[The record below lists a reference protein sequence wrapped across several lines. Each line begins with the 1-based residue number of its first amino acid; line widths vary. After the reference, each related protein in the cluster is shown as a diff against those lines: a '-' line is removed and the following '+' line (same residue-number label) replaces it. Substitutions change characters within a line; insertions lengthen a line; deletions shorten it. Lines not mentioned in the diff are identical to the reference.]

1 MPAAVRRTRAG
12 FGHSSLCNIPLSSRC
27 ASGVWHFSDI
37 EFRKS
42 FHAQVAIQSTSSF
55 AAFGSAIAGGL
66 ALPLLAAAHGIS
78 DADRQHMLD
87 GAYLRYISLG
97 ASHMLTGYDHLLFLF
112 GVVFFLS
119 TFKDVAKFVTVFTI
133 GHCITLVFA
142 TYYKITWN
150 YYLVDAMIAL
160 SVIYKGFDNNGG
172 FQKYFQMA
180 SPNLLAAVFGF
191 GLLHGFGLSTR
202 LQQLPLGDDSTAMLL
217 RILSFN
223 VGVEVGQIAALTAML
238 ALLAIWRKRPSFAR
252 FSFAAN
258 LAIVYAGVYL
268 LFTQLHGYQHDS
280 HPDSFRF
287 PTEEHRHVHEDM
299 DIGNSTDDSRNSL
312 K

>member
-1 MPAAVRRTRAG
+1 MHKLPFNR
-12 FGHSSLCNIPLSSRC
+12 LLPLLL
-27 ASGVWHFSDI
+27 
-37 EFRKS
+37 
-42 FHAQVAIQSTSSF
+42 
-55 AAFGSAIAGGL
+55 L

-112 GVVFFLS
+112 GVVFFLT
-119 TFKDVAKFVTVFTI
+119 TFKDVAKLVTVFTI

-238 ALLAIWRKRPSFAR
+238 ALLAMWRKRPSFAR

-287 PTEEHRHVHEDM
+287 PAEEHRHAHEDM

>member
-1 MPAAVRRTRAG
+1 MHKLPFNRLLA
-12 FGHSSLCNIPLSSRC
+12 LLL
-27 ASGVWHFSDI
+27 
-37 EFRKS
+37 
-42 FHAQVAIQSTSSF
+42 
-55 AAFGSAIAGGL
+55 L
-66 ALPLLAAAHGIS
+66 ALPLLAVAHGIS
-78 DADRQHMLD
+78 EADRQHMLD

-112 GVVFFLS
+112 GVVFFLT
-119 TFKDVAKFVTVFTI
+119 TFKDVAKLVTVFTI

-238 ALLAIWRKRPSFAR
+238 ALLAIWRKRPLFAR

-287 PTEEHRHVHEDM
+287 PAEEHRHVHEDM

>member
-1 MPAAVRRTRAG
+1 MQKLPFNR
-12 FGHSSLCNIPLSSRC
+12 LLPLLL
-27 ASGVWHFSDI
+27 
-37 EFRKS
+37 
-42 FHAQVAIQSTSSF
+42 
-55 AAFGSAIAGGL
+55 L

-112 GVVFFLS
+112 GVVFFLT
-119 TFKDVAKFVTVFTI
+119 TFKDVAKLVTVFTI
-133 GHCITLVFA
+133 GHSITLVFA

-202 LQQLPLGDDSTAMLL
+202 LQQLPLGNDSTAMLL

-287 PTEEHRHVHEDM
+287 PAEEHRHVHEDM

>member
-1 MPAAVRRTRAG
+1 MTNSR
-12 FGHSSLCNIPLSSRC
+12 PLLMR
-27 ASGVWHFSDI
+27 
-37 EFRKS
+37 
-42 FHAQVAIQSTSSF
+42 
-55 AAFGSAIAGGL
+55 
-66 ALPLLAAAHGIS
+66 LLAASAVMAPMLALAHGIS
-78 DADRQHMLD
+78 EADRQSMLD
-87 GAYLRYISLG
+87 GGNLHYIGLG

-112 GVVFFLS
+112 GVVFFL
-119 TFKDVAKFVTVFTI
+119 TGFKDVAKFVTVFTL
-133 GHCITLVFA
+133 GHCLTLIFA

-150 YYLVDAMIAL
+150 YYLVDAIIAL

-202 LQQLPLGDDSTAMLL
+202 LQQLPLGDDNMAMLL

-223 VGVEVGQIAALTAML
+223 VGVEVGQIAALTVML
-238 ALLAIWRKRPSFAR
+238 ALLAVWRRRPSFAR
-252 FSFAAN
+252 GSFAAN

-280 HPDSFRF
+280 QPDSFRF
-287 PTEEHRHVHEDM
+287 PAEEHRHVHEDM
-299 DIGNSTDDSRNSL
+299 DIGNSTDDKRNSL

>member
-1 MPAAVRRTRAG
+1 MHKLPFNR
-12 FGHSSLCNIPLSSRC
+12 LLPLLL
-27 ASGVWHFSDI
+27 
-37 EFRKS
+37 
-42 FHAQVAIQSTSSF
+42 
-55 AAFGSAIAGGL
+55 L
-66 ALPLLAAAHGIS
+66 ALPLLAVAHGIS

-112 GVVFFLS
+112 GVVFFLT
-119 TFKDVAKFVTVFTI
+119 TFKDVAKLVTVFTI

-238 ALLAIWRKRPSFAR
+238 ALLAMWRNRPSFAR

-287 PTEEHRHVHEDM
+287 PAEEHRHAHEDM

>member
-1 MPAAVRRTRAG
+1 MHLMTAAAVLVPMMAM
-12 FGHSSLCNIPLSSRC
+12 
-27 ASGVWHFSDI
+27 
-37 EFRKS
+37 
-42 FHAQVAIQSTSSF
+42 
-55 AAFGSAIAGGL
+55 
-66 ALPLLAAAHGIS
+66 AHGIS
-78 DADRQHMLD
+78 DADRQSMLD
-87 GAYLRYISLG
+87 GGYLRYIGLG

-112 GVVFFLS
+112 GVVFFL
-119 TFKDVAKFVTVFTI
+119 TGFKDVAKFVTVFTI
-133 GHCITLVFA
+133 GHCITLIFA

-150 YYLVDAMIAL
+150 FYLVDAIIAL

-202 LQQLPLGDDSTAMLL
+202 LQQLPLGDDNTAMLL

-223 VGVEVGQIAALTAML
+223 VGVEVGQIAALTVML
-238 ALLAIWRKRPSFAR
+238 ALLAIWRKRASFAR

-287 PTEEHRHVHEDM
+287 PAEEHRHVHEDM
-299 DIGNSTDDSRNSL
+299 DIGNSTDDSRNTL

>member
-1 MPAAVRRTRAG
+1 MQKLPFNR
-12 FGHSSLCNIPLSSRC
+12 LLPLLL
-27 ASGVWHFSDI
+27 
-37 EFRKS
+37 
-42 FHAQVAIQSTSSF
+42 
-55 AAFGSAIAGGL
+55 L

-112 GVVFFLS
+112 GVVFFLT
-119 TFKDVAKFVTVFTI
+119 TFKDVAKLVTVFTI

-287 PTEEHRHVHEDM
+287 PAEEHRHVHEDM
-299 DIGNSTDDSRNSL
+299 DISNSTDDSRTSL

>member
-1 MPAAVRRTRAG
+1 MTNSRRLLVYLMTAAAVLAP
-12 FGHSSLCNIPLSSRC
+12 S
-27 ASGVWHFSDI
+27 
-37 EFRKS
+37 
-42 FHAQVAIQSTSSF
+42 VAI
-55 AAFGSAIAGGL
+55 
-66 ALPLLAAAHGIS
+66 AHGIS
-78 DADRQHMLD
+78 EADRQGMLD
-87 GAYLRYISLG
+87 GGYLRYIGLG

-112 GVVFFLS
+112 GVVFFL
-119 TFKDVAKFVTVFTI
+119 TGFKDVAKFVTVFTI
-133 GHCITLVFA
+133 GHCITLIFA

-150 YYLVDAMIAL
+150 FYLVDAIIAL

-202 LQQLPLGDDSTAMLL
+202 LQQLPLGDDNTAMLL

-223 VGVEVGQIAALTAML
+223 VGVEVGQIAALTVML
-238 ALLAIWRKRPSFAR
+238 ALLAIWRKRASFVR

-287 PTEEHRHVHEDM
+287 PAEEHRHVHEDM
-299 DIGNSTDDSRNSL
+299 DIGNSTDDSRNTL